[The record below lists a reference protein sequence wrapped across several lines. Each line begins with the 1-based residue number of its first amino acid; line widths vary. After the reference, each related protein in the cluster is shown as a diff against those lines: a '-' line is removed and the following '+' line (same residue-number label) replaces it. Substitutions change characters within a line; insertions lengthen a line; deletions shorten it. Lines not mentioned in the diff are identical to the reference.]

1 MKTVIILFTISL
13 FCCTS
18 IKANTLSDSYVKNR
32 IYQIASFSNADSSNY
47 KVKVVKSD
55 MEYTQ
60 TRFTI
65 VDNHN
70 HPLAAMVW
78 LNDINGKAISSVYG
92 NDDGKISIHPVLWP
106 VFSLRQFHYYFNS
119 SNYLKEDIY
128 IICCLPVAVKH
139 LLHPPV
145 LPFAACLKY
154 R

>member
-60 TRFTI
+60 IRFTI

-70 HPLAAMVW
+70 NPLAAMVW

-92 NDDGKISIHPVLWP
+92 NDDGKISIMIYDNTILNMTVGIIGYGKVFIPVKNIKDK
-106 VFSLRQFHYYFNS
+106 VT
-119 SNYLKEDIY
+119 DIKVQLY
-128 IICCLPVAVKH
+128 E
-139 LLHPPV
+139 
-145 LPFAACLKY
+145 Y
-154 R
+154 TSTN